1 MEDSIRKDLKLLCY
15 DILENYKTGSLTE
28 QLTQVQM
35 LYERLLVLHYLEE
48 NGLPPQ
54 AETKASPKAPQ
65 GEAAPET
72 IPSASSPAAS
82 RPDPDPAETP
92 EKPAEATTEE
102 QETAGQRP
110 PAMAKSAGENP
121 AKTPEHAASQ
131 SAKEPSA
138 DEPAAPPPEKASP
151 GENAAEKT
159 SAAAETPTFGRRPK
173 DTEPPQEAT
182 NGPEA
187 PRNLND
193 RLAKGSIEVGLNDRI
208 AFVKH
213 LFGGSQA
220 DFNRVLSQLNGF
232 ERLEEA
238 EKFLLE
244 MVKPEYDWEEE
255 EEYEERLLELIRK
268 RFGEPDA

>member
-54 AETKASPKAPQ
+54 AETEASPKSPQREPAQETPPASTPAP
-65 GEAAPET
+65 GPTETPEKPVETAPEEQQT
-72 IPSASSPAAS
+72 ADQRPPASAKT
-82 RPDPDPAETP
+82 PDDNPAETP
-92 EKPAEATTEE
+92 EPSEGQSAEAPPPAE
-102 QETAGQRP
+102 
-110 PAMAKSAGENP
+110 PAS
-121 AKTPEHAASQ
+121 
-131 SAKEPSA
+131 
-138 DEPAAPPPEKASP
+138 PPPEKASP
-151 GENAAEKT
+151 GESATEKTNAA
-159 SAAAETPTFGRRPK
+159 ARTPTFGRRPES
-173 DTEPPQEAT
+173 TAPPHEGP
-182 NGPEA
+182 NSPEA

-238 EKFLLE
+238 ENFLLQV
-244 MVKPEYDWEEE
+244 VKPEYNWEEE

>member
-54 AETKASPKAPQ
+54 ADTEAPPKAPRGEAPQ
-65 GEAAPET
+65 ETPPASSPPGSTPTPGPTETPENPVEAAPEEQDT
-72 IPSASSPAAS
+72 AHERPPASEKNPG
-82 RPDPDPAETP
+82 DMPAETP
-92 EKPAEATTEE
+92 EPAVNQSVEA
-102 QETAGQRP
+102 
-110 PAMAKSAGENP
+110 PAAE
-121 AKTPEHAASQ
+121 
-131 SAKEPSA
+131 
-138 DEPAAPPPEKASP
+138 EPAAPPHAKASS
-151 GENAAEKT
+151 GENTAEKT
-159 SAAAETPTFGRRPK
+159 NAAAGTPTIGRRPES
-173 DTEPPQEAT
+173 TAAPHEGP
-182 NGPEA
+182 NSPEA

-232 ERLEEA
+232 EQLEEA
-238 EKFLLE
+238 EDFLLQV
-244 MVKPEYDWEEE
+244 VKPEYNWEKE